1 MSSGPSIEGSR
12 GMRQSQSRR
21 WFGRVQPRALSAD
34 QEAEVRDRLYARPDP
49 NERTV
54 ELVGP
59 ARRIAERPAA

>member
-1 MSSGPSIEGSR
+1 MSSGPSTEGSR
-12 GMRQSQSRR
+12 RTRQSQSRR
-21 WFGRVQPRALSAD
+21 WFARERPRVLSAD

-59 ARRIAERPAA
+59 ARRMAQRPAA

>member
-1 MSSGPSIEGSR
+1 
-12 GMRQSQSRR
+12 MRQSQSRR